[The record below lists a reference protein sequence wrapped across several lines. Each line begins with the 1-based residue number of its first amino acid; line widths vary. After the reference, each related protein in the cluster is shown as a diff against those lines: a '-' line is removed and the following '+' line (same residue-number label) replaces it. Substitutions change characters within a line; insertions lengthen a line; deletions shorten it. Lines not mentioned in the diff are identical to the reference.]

1 MQINAGEYFK
11 PKMISTEHGFTDAA
25 NTEVRV
31 FVRRY
36 MFLNS
41 VLLGTLQLIVISS
54 RYERHSEEKG
64 EVLYRQKVLQQGV
77 HRKCNG
83 DGGAP
88 LLQPVIISMN
98 SARN

>member
-1 MQINAGEYFK
+1 MLGEYFK

-54 RYERHSEEKG
+54 GYERHSEEKG

-77 HRKCNG
+77 HIENATATGERLFFSLSSS
-83 DGGAP
+83 P
-88 LLQPVIISMN
+88 
-98 SARN
+98 

>member
-1 MQINAGEYFK
+1 MLGEYFK
-11 PKMISTEHGFTDAA
+11 PKMISTEHGFMDAA
-25 NTEVRV
+25 YTDVGL

-64 EVLYRQKVLQQGV
+64 EVLYRQKVIQQRV

-83 DGGAP
+83 ATGEHLFFSLSSSP
-88 LLQPVIISMN
+88 
-98 SARN
+98 